1 MKITQEILEA
11 LECAINDSGSIYKF
25 AKELGVSHS
34 TVFFWKTGKTT
45 SINNQVWGSC
55 LRKKLRPYLSS
66 KAGEPSGK
74 GVLVR
79 ERKNSYGSRPK
90 SYPVVS
96 IRKLAFFDP
105 NVISTA
111 AFLQEYSLG
120 SFFFNTVGTAGAFA
134 LRIEENG
141 KNEIFTQ
148 GSTLLVESGRPP
160 VSGELA
166 VVKCKDASE
175 ASFYIFR
182 QDDDTYKLIPYGKS
196 DAEVVLWEK
205 GASSAGLL
213 DWIYPVLEANIKF
226 K

>member
-45 SINNQVWGSC
+45 SINNQVWGSSV
-55 LRKKLRPYLSS
+55 RKKLRPYLNS
-66 KAGEPSGK
+66 KGASSGK
-74 GVLVR
+74 GNQVR
-79 ERKNSYGSRPK
+79 ERKNSYGSRPR
-90 SYPVVS
+90 SYPVVGF
-96 IRKLAFFDP
+96 RKLAFFDP
-105 NVISTA
+105 NVISA
-111 AFLQEYSLG
+111 SAFVQEYSLG
-120 SFFFNTVGTAGAFA
+120 NFFFNTAGTPGAFA

-141 KNEIFTQ
+141 KNEIFAE

-160 VSGELA
+160 ADGELV
-166 VVKCKDASE
+166 VVKCKE
-175 ASFYIFR
+175 ITEPSFYMFR
-182 QDDDTYKLIPYGKS
+182 QEEDSYKLVPYGKS
-196 DAEVVLWEK
+196 DAAVIRWEK
-205 GASSAGLL
+205 KSSSSGLL